1 MTEHDSQESTPSWW
15 KRTIIRPTTQFEH
28 DAVSH
33 VQRVL
38 RCPNVDGEMD
48 DGTVTHIRGLQMLFG
63 LPATGAIDEAT
74 ARQVDRLR
82 HPHAV

>member
-1 MTEHDSQESTPSWW
+1 MEQPDGKPAWF

-38 RCPNVDGEMD
+38 RCTVTGEMD
-48 DGTVTHIRGLQMLFG
+48 DGTISHIRGLQQLFG
-63 LPATGAIDEAT
+63 LRVTGYIDEPT
-74 ARQVDRLR
+74 ACQVERLR
-82 HPHAV
+82 SFGSYNGL

>member
-1 MTEHDSQESTPSWW
+1 MTSHDAQESTPSWW

-48 DGTVTHIRGLQMLFG
+48 DETVTHVRGLQMLFG
-63 LPATGAIDEAT
+63 LPVTGAIDEAT